1 MIFSPFSFCRIYSIL
16 GAVPMRN
23 LESSP
28 TREASSVKE
37 GTACS
42 PGHPSSPG
50 RAARGKSGASPRR
63 CPRARPGPGAPG
75 GGRARPG
82 LREAPSRAPSACQ
95 NRGLRSGTRPPRRS
109 LPPAPGERP
118 LWTLPPATL
127 LRQGWGAER
136 DTPALTSG
144 CSSAGLGGRRRA
156 RRGGGAAAAPAPAV
170 TGGAAAGG
178 GCAPRPPPGP
188 SRAGPAA
195 PRPPADGGCGGVG
208 GRGRRGLLRC
218 SPTPAP

>member
-1 MIFSPFSFCRIYSIL
+1 
-16 GAVPMRN
+16 MRN

-42 PGHPSSPG
+42 PGHPFSPG

-136 DTPALTSG
+136 DAPALTSG

-156 RRGGGAAAAPAPAV
+156 RRGGGAAGLRLLPPRPLPAVPRRAAAAPPGLRRARPAPAPLPRGRPR
-170 TGGAAAGG
+170 TAAAEGS
-178 GCAPRPPPGP
+178 AAE
-188 SRAGPAA
+188 AGEGSPAA
-195 PRPPADGGCGGVG
+195 RRLPLLENLP
-208 GRGRRGLLRC
+208 GRC
-218 SPTPAP
+218 